1 MFIANLCLI
10 DLLTASTMLP
20 LNVASYALGNM
31 VRAYKRAKLR
41 RLSLRPSCVLNR
53 NHRYWP
59 LQSIS
64 YSCELQAFYYYCCGY
79 TSIVCLMAISVNRLV
94 GICMPT
100 YYDRGNTCFG
110 SIRLYLVF
118 NSVFSKQKVKCGL
131 IVTWLFAPSLLLPFF
146 FNKGFKWVGTW

>member
-1 MFIANLCLI
+1 M
-10 DLLTASTMLP
+10 
-20 LNVASYALGNM
+20 
-31 VRAYKRAKLR
+31 R
-41 RLSLRPSCVLNR
+41 VLNR

-100 YYDRGNTCFG
+100 YYDRGDLILSKTWPWPC
-110 SIRLYLVF
+110 VF
-118 NSVFSKQKVKCGL
+118 NSVFSKKKVKCGL

-146 FNKGFKWVGTW
+146 FNKGFKWVGTRWHFLYFWTIPKSVKFTTPPLRSTFAVCVWRVTVFARLA